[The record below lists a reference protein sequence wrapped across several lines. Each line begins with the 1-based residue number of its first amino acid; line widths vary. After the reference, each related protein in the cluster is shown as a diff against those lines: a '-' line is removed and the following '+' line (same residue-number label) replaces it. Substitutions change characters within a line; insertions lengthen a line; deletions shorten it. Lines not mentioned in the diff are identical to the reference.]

1 MSPTA
6 APCVKRSQFRPQ
18 PSGLIA
24 VEVSPGAVLSIQ
36 KDGTLETR
44 PSDKVGPWES
54 GSDQQTKW
62 VVSDPSYPTGSYAI
76 LIADE

>member
-24 VEVSPGAVLSIQ
+24 VEVSPGVVLSIQ

-44 PSDKVGPWES
+44 PITQVGAWES
-54 GSDQQTKW
+54 GSDQQNKW
-62 VVSDPSYPTGSYAI
+62 VVSDPSYPTGSYAL
-76 LIADE
+76 LIVE